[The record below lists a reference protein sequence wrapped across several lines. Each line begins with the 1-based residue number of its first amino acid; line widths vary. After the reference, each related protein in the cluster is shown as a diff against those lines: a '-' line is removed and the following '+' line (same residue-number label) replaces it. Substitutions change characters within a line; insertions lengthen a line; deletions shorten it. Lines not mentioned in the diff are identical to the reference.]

1 MTAWVGLAAAVLVA
15 CKLVPRLVV
24 AYRRRAGIFCRR
36 RTFFEVRPCYICGYI
51 GFMDEL
57 VPHVSLCAVCSGPI
71 EREIEVALG
80 AGSDAA
86 TERARMIAAAVT
98 KQHGRM
104 VFCLGK
110 QPPLMTEHGDA
121 PTG

>member
-1 MTAWVGLAAAVLVA
+1 VIAWIGAAAAGLVA

-24 AYRRRAGIFCRR
+24 AYRRRAGIFYRP
-36 RTFFEVRPCYICGYI
+36 RTFFEVRPCYVCGYV

-71 EREIEVALG
+71 EREIAAVLG
-80 AGSDAA
+80 LDAA
-86 TERARMIAAAVT
+86 TERARMIADAVE

-104 VFCLGK
+104 VFYAGK
-110 QPPLMTEHGDA
+110 RPPLTIDDGDA